1 MAKARF
7 HSLRGEKS
15 VLIGFRPN
23 ELQIG
28 NTFVYLSRAGVM
40 KAINKKAEDFELKK
54 SYWDEELEFDMPDG
68 YELSPITD
76 EDGKPRTTEDG
87 TPLQTLVW

>member
-28 NTFVYLSRAGVM
+28 NTFVYLSRAGVL
-40 KAINKKAEDFELKK
+40 KAINKSEEDAEKLTWEDAV
-54 SYWDEELEFDMPDG
+54 EFDMPDG

-76 EDGKPRTTEDG
+76 ENGQARTTKDG

>member
-15 VLIGFRPN
+15 VLIGFKPN

-28 NTFVYLSRAGVM
+28 NTFVYLSRAGVL
-40 KAINKKAEDFELKK
+40 KAINKKEEDFESNT
-54 SYWDEELEFDMPDG
+54 SYDAIESDMPDG
-68 YELSPITD
+68 YKLSAITD
-76 EDGKPRTTEDG
+76 EDGKVRTTKEG
-87 TPLQTLVW
+87 EPLQTLVW

>member
-15 VLIGFRPN
+15 VLIGFKPN

-28 NTFVYLSRAGVM
+28 NTFVYLSRAGVL
-40 KAINKKAEDFELKK
+40 KAINKSEEEAGELTWEDAI
-54 SYWDEELEFDMPDG
+54 EFDMPDG
-68 YELSPITD
+68 YKLSAITD
-76 EDGKPRTTEDG
+76 EDGKVRTTKEG
-87 TPLQTLVW
+87 EPLQTLVW